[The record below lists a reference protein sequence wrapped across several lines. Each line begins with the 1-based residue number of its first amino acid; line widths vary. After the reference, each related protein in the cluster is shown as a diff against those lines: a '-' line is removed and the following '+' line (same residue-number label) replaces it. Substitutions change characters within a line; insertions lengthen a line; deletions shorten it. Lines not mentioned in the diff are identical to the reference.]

1 MLLTT
6 FALSIA
12 ALAPLQDSA
21 RVNVGAEYRRLAE
34 EQDAAGLA
42 KLWGAHPSRILGT
55 IDSDLEGSLST
66 WEASPDRPDMEKIKM
81 LHTRALWGAKI
92 ASEVTGRPIFNDY
105 ASSFVGWT
113 RVQKESFRS
122 GQAAYGR
129 AGKALKEGKAEDA
142 LRAARECRTRAL
154 PLGDW
159 WGTAM
164 GMSAEARALT
174 MLDKHEEALAQA
186 SQARLIYGQLG
197 LTGNEYGNVKSMVA
211 ALLKLER
218 WPRALVAVDDALALA
233 KRLGDREGE
242 KSLSADREKITK
254 ALAG

>member
-1 MLLTT
+1 
-6 FALSIA
+6 
-12 ALAPLQDSA
+12 
-21 RVNVGAEYRRLAE
+21 
-34 EQDAAGLA
+34 
-42 KLWGAHPSRILGT
+42 
-55 IDSDLEGSLST
+55 
-66 WEASPDRPDMEKIKM
+66 
-81 LHTRALWGAKI
+81 
-92 ASEVTGRPIFNDY
+92 
-105 ASSFVGWT
+105 
-113 RVQKESFRS
+113 
-122 GQAAYGR
+122 
-129 AGKALKEGKAEDA
+129 
-142 LRAARECRTRAL
+142 
-154 PLGDW
+154 
-159 WGTAM
+159 M